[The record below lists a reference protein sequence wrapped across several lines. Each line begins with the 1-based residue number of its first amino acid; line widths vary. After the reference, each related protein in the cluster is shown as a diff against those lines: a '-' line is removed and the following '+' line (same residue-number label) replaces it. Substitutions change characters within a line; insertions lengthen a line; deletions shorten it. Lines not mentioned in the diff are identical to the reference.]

1 MNITQEFETIAAIS
15 TPIGTG
21 GVGVIRISGDKS
33 FDIAEKITGKTDLP
47 AGKICHGWVKD
58 GETKIDEVLI
68 LPFRNPNSYTG
79 EDVIEIQCH
88 GGINV
93 VQNIL
98 DLILK
103 NGARMAERGE
113 FTKRAFLNKKLDL
126 SQAEAVDDL
135 IHAKT
140 SNFAIQSAKNLSGV
154 LATKIREIKKELF
167 ETLSRIIAG
176 IDFPE
181 DVAEPF
187 CFCIV
192 SGHRKPLSIG
202 HG

>member
-1 MNITQEFETIAAIS
+1 MNIMQEFETIAAIS
-15 TPIGTG
+15 TPLGTG

-33 FDIAEKITGKTDLP
+33 FDIAKKISDKEHLP
-47 AGKICHGWVKD
+47 AGKICHGWILD

-68 LPFRNPNSYTG
+68 LPFKNPNSYTG

-88 GGINV
+88 GGVNV
-93 VQNIL
+93 VRNIL
-98 DLILK
+98 DIVLK

-140 SNFAIQSAKNLSGV
+140 SNFAIQSAKNLS
-154 LATKIREIKKELF
+154 
-167 ETLSRIIAG
+167 
-176 IDFPE
+176 
-181 DVAEPF
+181 
-187 CFCIV
+187 
-192 SGHRKPLSIG
+192 
-202 HG
+202 

>member
-33 FDIAEKITGKTDLP
+33 FEIAKKITDKNNFP
-47 AGKICHGWVKD
+47 VGKICHGWVVD
-58 GETKIDEVLI
+58 GDTKIDEVII
-68 LPFRNPNSYTG
+68 LPFKNPNSYTG

-98 DLILK
+98 DVVLK

-126 SQAEAVDDL
+126 SIYVCSVISLFFINSCSIFKSGFSIVKYIMTVTKLSTAVVSKIIGL
-135 IHAKT
+135 I
-140 SNFAIQSAKNLSGV
+140 F
-154 LATKIREIKKELF
+154 
-167 ETLSRIIAG
+167 
-176 IDFPE
+176 
-181 DVAEPF
+181 
-187 CFCIV
+187 
-192 SGHRKPLSIG
+192 
-202 HG
+202 